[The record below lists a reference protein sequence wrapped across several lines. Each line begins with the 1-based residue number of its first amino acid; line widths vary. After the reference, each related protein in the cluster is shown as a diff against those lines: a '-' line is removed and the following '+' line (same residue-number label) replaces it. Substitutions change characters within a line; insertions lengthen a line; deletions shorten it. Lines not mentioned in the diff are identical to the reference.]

1 MNTNSP
7 ATTRAGNS
15 GPLAYSL
22 NPTALTSRI
31 HRVLI
36 ELRVLMRALDSGV
49 TPEAL
54 AASRGRPMQLNK
66 LWCNSRETPAGVSTD
81 NPSEPHAPSPKS

>member
-1 MNTNSP
+1 MNTNSQP
-7 ATTRAGNS
+7 TTRAGNS

-22 NPTALTSRI
+22 NPAALKSRI

-36 ELRVLMRALDSGV
+36 ELRALMRALDSGV

-54 AASRGRPMQLNK
+54 AARRGRPMQLNN
-66 LWCNSRETPAGVSTD
+66 LWCKSRETPCGVSTD
-81 NPSEPHAPSPKS
+81 QTSEPHAPSPKS